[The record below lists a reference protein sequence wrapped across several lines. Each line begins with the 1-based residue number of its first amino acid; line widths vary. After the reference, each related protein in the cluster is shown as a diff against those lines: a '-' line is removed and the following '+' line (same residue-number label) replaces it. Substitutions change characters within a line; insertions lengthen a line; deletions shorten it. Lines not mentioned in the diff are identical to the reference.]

1 MAYIEGTTIGNGSH
15 MATAKNGQKYVTA
28 PKVDEFAHK
37 SSQTYDDDWEYDAQ
51 GRKVRRKSAGTG
63 AVATAAAAPAA
74 AAAPSVDLN
83 AVWMAYLNDLKA
95 QAQAAYDR
103 NMARISDSYNQ
114 GASTLSSNLSSSM
127 DQLSRARDASNLGI
141 TRDAESS
148 LKSAYINNM
157 MARRDMRQNMSAQ
170 GLNGGAAEST
180 MASLA
185 NNYGTSRNNI
195 ETTRNRSLEELERT
209 YNSNVAQAQ
218 QAYNSALAN
227 LYAQKMQQE
236 QQAENAL
243 TNFQSGYAA
252 NLSSLATSNA
262 DFLNALSGAVANQ
275 QAFTYDP
282 TQATNIYNGVDLTQA
297 AMGNDGNAYA
307 QYLAQQ
313 QLQAQQTNALRAQLQ
328 AQGYNNAAINQYFAQ
343 IGLR

>member
-1 MAYIEGTTIGNGSH
+1 MAYIEGTVKKENGH
-15 MATAKNGQKYVTA
+15 MATASNGQKYWSNSPSTNTKA
-28 PKVDEFAHK
+28 KAYTLP
-37 SSQTYDDDWEYDAQ
+37 DDDWEYDAY
-51 GRKVRRKSAGTG
+51 GNKVRRKSAGTT
-63 AVATAAAAPAA
+63 ATAAAAPAA
-74 AAAPSVDLN
+74 ATPTVDTN
-83 AVWMAYLNDLKA
+83 AIWMAYLNDLKA
-95 QAQAAYDR
+95 QAQAAYNR
-103 NMARISDSYNQ
+103 NMERIQSSYNQ
-114 GASTLSSNLSSSM
+114 GAQTLSNNLSSSM
-127 DQLSRARDASNLGI
+127 SQLAAARDASNLGI

-195 ETTRNRSLEELERT
+195 ETTRNRNLEDLERT
-209 YNSNVAQAQ
+209 YNANVASAQ
-218 QAYNSALAN
+218 QAYNSAVAN
-227 LYAQKMQQE
+227 LYAQRMAQE

-243 TNFQSGYAA
+243 TNFQSGYASQ
-252 NLSSLATSNA
+252 LSGLATSNA
-262 DFLNALSGAVANQ
+262 DFLSALKGAVANQ

-282 TQATNIYNGVDLTQA
+282 TEATNIYNGVNLTQA
-297 AMGNDGNAYA
+297 AMDGSDSNYA

-313 QLQAQQTNALRAQLQ
+313 ALQQQSANAYRAQLQ
-328 AQGYNNAAINQYFAQ
+328 AAGFNNAAINQYFAQ